1 MTDIF
6 ETEKGNFLLRFYKDG
21 KVDHYLRFG
30 KHPTRKGA
38 EYREYWK
45 DTPEWQ
51 LGKFVK
57 SDVHGVSDGYKREGE
72 YLCEGTFTD
81 CLNCMMAYGI
91 VWIRERRNATLGG

>member
-1 MTDIF
+1 MFDVL
-6 ETEKGNFLLRFYKDG
+6 ETEKGNYLLRFYVDG
-21 KVDHYLRFG
+21 EMDHYLRFG
-30 KHPTRKGA
+30 KHPKH
-38 EYREYWK
+38 K
-45 DTPEWQ
+45 PEWQ

-57 SDVHGVSDGYKREGE
+57 SDVHAVSGGYKREGD